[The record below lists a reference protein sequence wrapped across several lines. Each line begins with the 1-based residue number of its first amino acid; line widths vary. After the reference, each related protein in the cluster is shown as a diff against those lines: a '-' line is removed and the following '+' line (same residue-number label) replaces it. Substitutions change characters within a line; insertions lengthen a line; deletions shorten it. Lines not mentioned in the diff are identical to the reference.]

1 LKLFNS
7 SYDGVLYSVYRNPL
21 STAHDSRSA
30 FAQFWSRERFK
41 ELCEH
46 AEVVEDKNKLSK
58 IAAEIDRILDDELER
73 LKNVPLSKPPHT

>member
-1 LKLFNS
+1 MLRK
-7 SYDGVLYSVYRNPL
+7 
-21 STAHDSRSA
+21 
-30 FAQFWSRERFK
+30 SRERFK

>member
-1 LKLFNS
+1 ML
-7 SYDGVLYSVYRNPL
+7 R
-21 STAHDSRSA
+21 RI
-30 FAQFWSRERFK
+30 RERFK